1 MTRTLRILKETPA
14 SRTLALVFGL
24 NSFLLANLFVRLP
37 ALQHMLGL
45 SPAEIGLALTGL
57 SAGSILAML
66 TAGRLVARLGASR
79 LTWGAA
85 FLLCLVSPLPAL
97 AGNVIELSAALTVLG
112 LVNGC
117 VAVAMNA
124 TAAIVEE
131 HRKRPVM
138 ASFHAM
144 FSLGGI
150 AGAGTGSALV
160 ALGLGPSAH
169 LTLLAGATALLVLTR
184 RGTLPATAA
193 ALPRGVEPG
202 MTRPRG
208 RLAVLAVICLATM
221 LCEGA
226 ASDWSALY
234 LAHELG
240 APQTL
245 AAMGY
250 VFYATGMTIG
260 RLRGDTLRDRLGD
273 AVLASGGALLAALGL
288 GTALLVGMA
297 IPALLGFLCL
307 GLGLSGIVPI
317 IFRKATAVPGVA
329 PATAISAVASVG
341 FAGFLAGPPLIA
353 LLAQNIGLTAALG
366 VVPILALGVAAAGPW
381 ALGRGVEPQP
391 PTAQTDKRL
400 AQATG

>member
-37 ALQHMLGL
+37 ALQHALAL
-45 SPAEIGLALTGL
+45 SPAEIGLALSGL

-97 AGNVIELSAALTVLG
+97 AGNVIELAAALTVLG
-112 LVNGC
+112 LVNGS

-124 TAAIVEE
+124 AAAIVEE
-131 HRKRPVM
+131 RRKRPVM

-160 ALGLGPSAH
+160 ALGLSPSSH
-169 LTLLAGATALLVLTR
+169 LLLLAGATALLVLTR
-184 RGTLPATAA
+184 RGTLPARAA
-193 ALPRGVEPG
+193 ALPRGIEPG
-202 MTRPRG
+202 VARPRG

-234 LAHELG
+234 LARELG

-245 AAMGY
+245 AAMAY

-273 AVLASGGALLAALGL
+273 AVLASGGGLLAALGL

-341 FAGFLAGPPLIA
+341 FAGFLAGPPLIG
-353 LLAQNIGLTAALG
+353 LLAQHIGLTAALAI
-366 VVPILALGVAAAGPW
+366 VPILALGVAAAGPW

-391 PTAQTDKRL
+391 PTSPPAKRL
-400 AQATG
+400 AQATA